1 MQVWQPRSL
10 QQLVLV
16 SIFAA
21 LAPLCLAILFTVNT
35 LGRLSETNLE
45 VNQTVVYATRLGQE
59 IQRDVLELERRA
71 RQYLALAD
79 FELAELFERE
89 RSILIQKLGALQA
102 AMPSQSPD
110 IRRLMGSLE
119 RIELPDPAATELTTE
134 PLANAL
140 PGQTAPVATSQHRG
154 QRVSHDFSVISEQG
168 SAVKTWLLSSVD
180 QMLASN
186 AREADSLIENLTLQL
201 LILAAAT
208 LALLLF
214 LAYWINK
221 PVKALTQEIHQLGT
235 AGLSHPIEIS
245 GPLEL
250 QAVGS
255 ELEWLRQSLQE
266 SEQQKEQ
273 FLRHISHE
281 LKTPLSSLRE
291 GADLLADQVT
301 GHLSQQQLEIV
312 DILRQNGIEL
322 QRLIENLLDYNRLPA
337 QALTLER
344 FDLEEMWQN
353 LLNSYSLM
361 LDKKALH
368 LERQGHVA
376 QWTADRDKLR
386 TSLDNLLSNAVAYTP
401 EGGLID
407 IDWRAEDATL
417 VIDVA
422 NSGEAIPIEDA
433 ERVFEPFFQSAAK
446 RSGPIKGSG
455 IGLSVARE
463 CIEAQGGTLTMAD
476 HPYLPVCF
484 RLTCPG
490 H

>member
-1 MQVWQPRSL
+1 MSLWQPRSL

-35 LGRLSETNLE
+35 LGKLSETNLE
-45 VNQTVVYATRLGQE
+45 VNHTVVYATRLGQE

-71 RQYLALAD
+71 RQYLALGD

-89 RSILIQKLGALQA
+89 REILLQKLSALQD

-110 IRRLMGSLE
+110 VRRLIGSLD
-119 RIELPDPAATELTTE
+119 RIELPTPVIEVAQDEPNSGPSTDEFESLTTVE
-134 PLANAL
+134 
-140 PGQTAPVATSQHRG
+140 SRE
-154 QRVSHDFSVISEQG
+154 QRVSHDFSVISDQG
-168 SAVKTWLLSSVD
+168 DAVKTWLLSSVD

-186 AREADSLIENLTLQL
+186 AREARSLIENLTLQL
-201 LILAAAT
+201 LVLAAAT

-235 AGLSHPIEIS
+235 SGLNHPIKIS

-301 GHLSQQQLEIV
+301 GHLSQQQMEIMEIV
-312 DILRQNGIEL
+312 RHNGIEL
-322 QRLIENLLDYNRLPA
+322 QRLIENLLDYNRLPS
-337 QALTLER
+337 QDLTVEE
-344 FDLEEMWQN
+344 FNLEEMWQN
-353 LLNSYSLM
+353 LLNNYNLA

-368 LERQGHVA
+368 LERQGHIDH
-376 QWTADRDKLR
+376 WTADRDKLR

-407 IDWRAEDATL
+407 IDWRAENATL
-417 VIDVA
+417 VVSVA
-422 NSGEAIPIEDA
+422 NSGEAIPAEDA

-484 RLTCPG
+484 RLTCPA